1 MRGKAGKSQALISAS
16 SKVERFLIQQDVTLS
31 TLFQVIDSNS
41 DSQLAKAEFKQKM
54 RGLHMGLEEEELEA
68 MFNDLDVNR
77 DGHVSYNEFISQF
90 TAVNTA

>member
-1 MRGKAGKSQALISAS
+1 
-16 SKVERFLIQQDVTLS
+16 
-31 TLFQVIDSNS
+31 
-41 DSQLAKAEFKQKM
+41 M

>member
-1 MRGKAGKSQALISAS
+1 
-16 SKVERFLIQQDVTLS
+16 VTLS

-77 DGHVSYNEFISQF
+77 DGHVSYNEFIGQF

>member
-1 MRGKAGKSQALISAS
+1 
-16 SKVERFLIQQDVTLS
+16 
-31 TLFQVIDSNS
+31 
-41 DSQLAKAEFKQKM
+41 
-54 RGLHMGLEEEELEA
+54 MGLEEEELEA